1 MKNQEEKRLPDKL
14 ADGLSGIMIIICVII
29 FAVMVFAVSYGVIG
43 RYIPFIKNP
52 RWTQELAILC
62 MVWLCFLGSGY
73 GIKEGLHVRTS
84 LLCLYIIGGSQYHV
98 DHLWNSASGADKKS
112 ENVSNWMAYGNYV
125 SFCGSWGHL
134 WSGDVSV
141 PCLERGILGHEC
153 DSNFNFNDYFFCA
166 DLFGIPYFL
175 FHDGFC
181 GSYDPL
187 PGAFSYTGGEYYGRW
202 N

>member
-73 GIKEGLHVRTS
+73 GIKEGLQIRQHAGIGILNQIHIVHLDHVGQLIAGHLSGHLAPVFIPGSKFGVDLDVRIFFFE
-84 LLCLYIIGGSQYHV
+84 LGDGGHGFVMAGLAAPPEHPQGGLFFGGSEHGQHGANQHSHQQ
-98 DHLWNSASGADKKS
+98 DRQEPFHNKAPPLILW
-112 ENVSNWMAYGNYV
+112 
-125 SFCGSWGHL
+125 
-134 WSGDVSV
+134 
-141 PCLERGILGHEC
+141 
-153 DSNFNFNDYFFCA
+153 
-166 DLFGIPYFL
+166 
-175 FHDGFC
+175 
-181 GSYDPL
+181 
-187 PGAFSYTGGEYYGRW
+187 
-202 N
+202 

>member
-73 GIKEGLHVRTS
+73 GIKEGLHVRS
-84 LLCLYIIGGSQYHV
+84 NILCR
-98 DHLWNSASGADKKS
+98 K
-112 ENVSNWMAYGNYV
+112 NWLPDFTAVPMYCWRQ
-125 SFCGSWGHL
+125 SISCGSSMEPSF
-134 WSGDVSV
+134 WS
-141 PCLERGILGHEC
+141 
-153 DSNFNFNDYFFCA
+153 
-166 DLFGIPYFL
+166 
-175 FHDGFC
+175 
-181 GSYDPL
+181 
-187 PGAFSYTGGEYYGRW
+187 
-202 N
+202 

>member
-73 GIKEGLHVRTS
+73 GS
-84 LLCLYIIGGSQYHV
+84 
-98 DHLWNSASGADKKS
+98 KK
-112 ENVSNWMAYGNYV
+112 
-125 SFCGSWGHL
+125 
-134 WSGDVSV
+134 
-141 PCLERGILGHEC
+141 
-153 DSNFNFNDYFFCA
+153 
-166 DLFGIPYFL
+166 
-175 FHDGFC
+175 GFM
-181 GSYDPL
+181 
-187 PGAFSYTGGEYYGRW
+187 
-202 N
+202 